1 MTHKS
6 SSSKKQLSWRNAN
19 VLASSWKETSSFAE
33 CTKLDMLSILDDL
46 ALLCRNINR
55 INNQNVWCLTTFYG
69 SLRTI
74 VLLNSN
80 SLDGLRLFILYKV
93 RLFQFSSSK
102 FIFWKKECKVFSL
115 ATDFFFGH
123 PPSLLAF
130 TTFFLKS
137 HVPKDDQKGFSPLAW
152 DAVCN
157 I

>member
-6 SSSKKQLSWRNAN
+6 SSLKKQLSWQNAN
-19 VLASSWKETSSFAE
+19 VLASSWKDTSSFAE
-33 CTKLDMLSILDDL
+33 WTKLDMLSILDDL
-46 ALLCRNINR
+46 ALLSRNINL
-55 INNQNVWCLTTFYG
+55 INNQNVWCVITEALEQLYYSIWIYRMSCPFSIKY
-69 SLRTI
+69 
-74 VLLNSN
+74 VCSN
-80 SLDGLRLFILYKV
+80 FPFGK
-93 RLFQFSSSK
+93 
-102 FIFWKKECKVFSL
+102 KVFSL
-115 ATDFFFGH
+115 ATDFFFGQ